1 MGDYLKPV
9 PVSDPDSAPFWAG
22 CCEHRLMVQKCAA
35 CGAFRYPPG
44 PFCPHCRSHRAE
56 WIRSAGRGKVFS
68 WIVVTHPVPK
78 DVYAGD
84 VPYVVA
90 LVELDEGVRMAS
102 NIVGCAPS
110 DVRGDMRV
118 EVLFDDVAPGI
129 TLPRFKPAGT
139 PTR

>member
-9 PVSDPDSAPFWAG
+9 PMPDPDSAPFWDA
-22 CCEHRLMVQKCAA
+22 CREHRLILQTCTA
-35 CGAFRYPPG
+35 CRVVRYPPG
-44 PFCPHCRSHRAE
+44 PFCPHCRARGAD
-56 WIRSAGRGKVFS
+56 WIQSAGRGKVFS

-78 DVYAGD
+78 EVYAGE

-90 LVELDEGVRMAS
+90 LIELDEGVRMAS

-118 EVLFDDVAPGI
+118 EVVFDDVAPGT
-129 TLPRFKPAGT
+129 TLPRFRPSGAPA
-139 PTR
+139 R

>member
-9 PVSDPDSAPFWAG
+9 PATDPDSAPFWAG
-22 CCEHRLMVQKCAA
+22 CREHRLLLQQCNA

-44 PFCPHCRSHRAE
+44 PLCPHCRGRESE
-56 WIRSAGRGKVFS
+56 WVQSAGRGRVYS

-78 DVYAGD
+78 EVYAAD

-90 LVELDEGVRMAS
+90 LIELDEGVRIAS
-102 NIVGCAPS
+102 NIVGCAPA

-118 EVLFDDVAPGI
+118 EVRFDDLAPGV
-129 TLPRFKPAGT
+129 TLPRFTPAGSAV
-139 PTR
+139 R

>member
-1 MGDYLKPV
+1 VGDYLKPI
-9 PVSDPDSAPFWAG
+9 PVADPDSAPFWAA
-22 CCEHRLMVQKCAA
+22 CREHRLMLQKCAA

-44 PFCPHCRSHRAE
+44 PFCPHCRSQSSE
-56 WIRSAGRGKVFS
+56 WIQSAGRARVFS

-102 NIVGCAPS
+102 NTVGCAPS
-110 DVRGDMRV
+110 EVRGDMRV
-118 EVLFDDVAPGI
+118 EVQFDDVAPGI

-139 PTR
+139 PAR